1 MKKIIL
7 IMIILSVLIAG
18 TVLARGQQEGTE
30 AASYSMGGSTTLEP
44 IIRSAIEAYE
54 EVESNI
60 RLSYEAQGSSVGVQG
75 AIDGVY
81 LIGGSSRELK
91 AQEVE
96 AGAVATPIA
105 LDGIAV
111 VANGSVLIDNLTRAQ
126 ITGIYTGGIT
136 NWAEVGGADK
146 AIVIVNRDEASGT
159 RVAFWELTLKEE
171 LGKEAKFLKNAIT
184 VESNGDMVTKV
195 GSTPDSIGFCGFGY
209 IDKAVSSGGKTLLV
223 EGIEA
228 TVENVL
234 DSSYPISRKL
244 NVITLGQPE
253 GFAKTF
259 IKFLL
264 SDEGQTIVEDEKFI
278 ALP

>member
-1 MKKIIL
+1 MKKL
-7 IMIILSVLIAG
+7 FMMIIAL
-18 TVLARGQQEGTE
+18 TVLTAGVFAGGQQEDD
-30 AASYSMGGSTTLEP
+30 AVICAMGGSTTVEP

-54 EVESNI
+54 SVDANAM
-60 RLSYEAQGSSVGVQG
+60 LSYEAQGSSVGVQG

-81 LIGGSSRELK
+81 MIGGASRELK
-91 AQEVE
+91 GKEVD

-111 VANGSVLIDNLTRAQ
+111 VANESVLVDNLTREQVA
-126 ITGIYTGGIT
+126 GIYKGDIT
-136 NWAEVGGADK
+136 NWSEVGGADK
-146 AIVIVNRDEASGT
+146 AIVVINRDEASGT
-159 RVAFWELTLKEE
+159 RVAFWELTIKKVFDKKTE
-171 LGKEAKFLKNAIT
+171 FLKDAIT

-209 IDKAVSSGGKTLLV
+209 VSKAVSSGGKTLLV
-223 EGIEA
+223 DGVEA
-228 TVENVL
+228 SVPNVL

-244 NVITLGQPE
+244 NVITLGAPE

-259 IKFLL
+259 IDYLL
-264 SDEGQTIVEDEKFI
+264 SDDGQTIVKDEGFI